1 MPPEA
6 VADVAVDS
14 AGDVLSHP
22 ALSRHSEFV
31 GTVRAPDASNLYAY
45 LYRFFYYTH
54 SYIKKGQN
62 RVYSLR
68 SK

>member
-54 SYIKKGQN
+54 SYIK
-62 RVYSLR
+62 
-68 SK
+68 